1 MHLKERCDCL
11 SHDVVTLNVDRNV
24 SNTYCWSSS
33 GEDFKYTC
41 VYYSPLSSE
50 EDKQYV
56 VETSRTTSK
65 VTTSCGKRLYFS
77 FESVIYHDD
86 LPNRFTIYHPNGWQ
100 ISPPPPP
107 PAPIQKTINTESII
121 GKEKGSEVR
130 WGSLKGVFRDSV
142 RETEMK
148 YSTFL
153 TVKVISKGKKI
164 DIFTPVKDRVT
175 KLKLYLIVQVSLG
188 STKQA

>member
-1 MHLKERCDCL
+1 MIKATPSADNFTFSHHLFSLIEYYYPNAFKREMWLFVSRCGHFECGSQRFDYIL
-11 SHDVVTLNVDRNV
+11 LVFFGRR
-24 SNTYCWSSS
+24 
-33 GEDFKYTC
+33 FKYTC
-41 VYYSPLSSE
+41 VYYNPLSSE

-86 LPNRFTIYHPNGWQ
+86 LSNHFTIYHPNGWQ

-121 GKEKGSEVR
+121 GREKGSEVQ
-130 WGSLKGVFRDSV
+130 WGSLKRVFQLKKRV
-142 RETEMK
+142 ERLKEWINNT
-148 YSTFL
+148 
-153 TVKVISKGKKI
+153 GKPKEGKRNRK
-164 DIFTPVKDRVT
+164 T
-175 KLKLYLIVQVSLG
+175 Q
-188 STKQA
+188 

>member
-1 MHLKERCDCL
+1 MHSKKGMWLFVSRCGHFECGSQRFEYIL
-11 SHDVVTLNVDRNV
+11 LVFFGRR
-24 SNTYCWSSS
+24 
-33 GEDFKYTC
+33 FKYTC
-41 VYYSPLSSE
+41 VYYNPLSSE

-86 LPNRFTIYHPNGWQ
+86 LPNRFTIYHPYGWQ

-130 WGSLKGVFRDSV
+130 WGSLKSVFRDSV

-175 KLKLYLIVQVSLG
+175 KLKLYLIIQVSLG

>member
-1 MHLKERCDCL
+1 MIKATPSADNFTLSHHLFSLIEYYYPNAFKERCDCL
-11 SHDVVTLNVDRNV
+11 SHDVVTLNVDRNG
-24 SNTYCWSSS
+24 STTYCWSSS

-41 VYYSPLSSE
+41 VCYNPLSSE
-50 EDKQYV
+50 EDKQYA

-86 LPNRFTIYHPNGWQ
+86 LSNHFTIYHPNDWQ

-121 GKEKGSEVR
+121 GREKGREVR
-130 WGSLKGVFRDSV
+130 WGSLKRVFQ
-142 RETEMK
+142 
-148 YSTFL
+148 L
-153 TVKVISKGKKI
+153 KK
-164 DIFTPVKDRVT
+164 RVER
-175 KLKLYLIVQVSLG
+175 LKQ
-188 STKQA
+188 

>member
-41 VYYSPLSSE
+41 VYYNPLSSE

-107 PAPIQKTINTESII
+107 PAPLLPQPQSRRLSTLNRSLERKKVARY
-121 GKEKGSEVR
+121 GGEV
-130 WGSLKGVFRDSV
+130 
-142 RETEMK
+142 
-148 YSTFL
+148 
-153 TVKVISKGKKI
+153 
-164 DIFTPVKDRVT
+164 
-175 KLKLYLIVQVSLG
+175 
-188 STKQA
+188 